1 MIKNLILSYLEM
13 IQDMWQ
19 PWPDDPLL
27 SGMNKLMAMLL
38 VALGLCTI
46 GLCGWFVMLCVCHP
60 IVIAYIGVPV
70 FLLYALTYAIVHLKL
85 PKEKED
91 GDDIRKD
98 LAQ

>member
-1 MIKNLILSYLEM
+1 MVSYLEM

-19 PWPDDPLL
+19 PYPYDPLL

-38 VALGLCTI
+38 VALGLCII
-46 GLCGWFVMLCVCHP
+46 GLCGWFVILCVCHP
-60 IVIAYIGVPV
+60 IVIAYIGIPV
-70 FLLYALTYAIVHLKL
+70 FLLYVLTYAVVHLKL

-91 GDDIRKD
+91 GDNIRKD